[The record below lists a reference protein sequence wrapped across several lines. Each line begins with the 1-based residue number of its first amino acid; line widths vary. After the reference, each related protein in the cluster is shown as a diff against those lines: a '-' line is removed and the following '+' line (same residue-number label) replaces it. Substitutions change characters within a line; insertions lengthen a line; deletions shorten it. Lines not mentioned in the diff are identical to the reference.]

1 MRSCFGENIILCC
14 DLAFVA
20 QRTVKAVISSKFSPE
35 SQGCY
40 NEKGH
45 SMQGRRLMGKALAM
59 QVYGTQVQTVT
70 THDRRLWS
78 QRSGGRDLGDL
89 WEVD

>member
-1 MRSCFGENIILCC
+1 M
-14 DLAFVA
+14 
-20 QRTVKAVISSKFSPE
+20 QRTVKAVIFSKFSPE

-45 SMQGRRLMGKALAM
+45 SGLGRRLMGKALAM
-59 QVYGTQVQTVT
+59 QVYWTQVQTVI
-70 THDRRLWS
+70 THDRHLWS
-78 QRSGGRDLGDL
+78 QHSGGRDLGAP